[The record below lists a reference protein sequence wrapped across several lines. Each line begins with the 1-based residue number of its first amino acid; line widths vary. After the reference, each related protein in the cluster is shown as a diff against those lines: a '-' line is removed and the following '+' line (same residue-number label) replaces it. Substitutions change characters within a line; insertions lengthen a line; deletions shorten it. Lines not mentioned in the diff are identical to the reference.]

1 MSAPSVDRL
10 LCPLCGE
17 PGAQVGVANRGIVWA
32 AHKVEGECS
41 RGWKNHVWT
50 VNEEEGA
57 LPIQLTMKGA
67 L

>member
-1 MSAPSVDRL
+1 M
-10 LCPLCGE
+10 
-17 PGAQVGVANRGIVWA
+17 GVANRGIVWA